1 MTETNITVDYP
12 LHWAPEKMVL
22 TFGFKVP
29 MDAVYWK
36 KSPSDLLPSEVNRIL
51 HD

>member
-1 MTETNITVDYP
+1 MKK
-12 LHWAPEKMVL
+12 KMVL
-22 TFGFKVP
+22 TFTFKVP

-36 KSPSDLLPSEVNRIL
+36 NNPSDLVLSEVNWIL